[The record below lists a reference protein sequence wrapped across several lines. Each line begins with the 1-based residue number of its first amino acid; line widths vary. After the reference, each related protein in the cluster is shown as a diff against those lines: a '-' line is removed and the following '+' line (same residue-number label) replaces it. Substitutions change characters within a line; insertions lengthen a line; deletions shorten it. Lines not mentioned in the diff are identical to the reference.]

1 MYKLCMIMP
10 KSKIIR
16 KNFILTK
23 KIAKH
28 GSQAIIIIPRML
40 EYELRPDT
48 IVELNVKVIKEAEK

>member
-1 MYKLCMIMP
+1 MVP

-16 KNFILTK
+16 KNFTITK

-40 EYELRPDT
+40 EYELRPNT
-48 IVELNVKVIKEAEK
+48 IVELNVKVIKEAD